1 MFESARL
8 PDGPW
13 ARIIRYWQPS
23 VHYCLDIEVHV
34 YALAIAASALLSFFP
49 FLIVMVSFAKYVLN
63 WPLAVKTIYLALWDF
78 FPGEMGDFIERN
90 LSVTVNSR
98 GPVQLTSLALLLF
111 TANGVFEPMEVALN
125 RVWGI
130 RKNRSYFKNQLVSL
144 ATIFTCGGLAL
155 SSFMLTALNRQLV
168 EGWGQ
173 TLSTWMTLLFFKAAA
188 LPLIILALFLV
199 YWLLPNGR
207 IPWRAVLPQAILVGI
222 ALEILKYL
230 VLLGWPF
237 LASKLRNEYG
247 PFFISVTIVLWSF
260 VAALIVLTGAEWA
273 ARRSKLAAGSLEEH

>member
-1 MFESARL
+1 M
-8 PDGPW
+8 
-13 ARIIRYWQPS
+13 
-23 VHYCLDIEVHV
+23 DIEVHV
-34 YALAIAASALLSFFP
+34 YALAIAASSLLSFFP
-49 FLIVMVSFAKYVLN
+49 FLIVMVSFAKYVLQ

-78 FPGEMGDFIERN
+78 FPGEMDDFIERN

-130 RKNRSYFKNQLVSL
+130 RKNRSYVKNQLVSL

-155 SSFMLTALNRQLV
+155 TSFMLTALNRQLL
-168 EGWGQ
+168 ESWGGPI
-173 TLSTWMTLLFFKAAA
+173 STWMTLLFFKAAA

-222 ALEILKYL
+222 ALEVLKHL

-237 LASKLRNEYG
+237 LAAKLRHEYG

-273 ARRSKLAAGSLEEH
+273 ARRAALSARPVE

>member
-1 MFESARL
+1 M

-273 ARRSKLAAGSLEEH
+273 ARRSKLAAESLEEH